1 MSGIQL
7 LDQSVDEY
15 VVGLLLGFQS
25 QINLYYIDGYYILF
39 KLVDNKSNN
48 IYVEYCNLI
57 LLAWSMHGHQ
67 RCNGRP
73 MHALTV

>member
-48 IYVEYCNLI
+48 THIYI
-57 LLAWSMHGHQ
+57 
-67 RCNGRP
+67 
-73 MHALTV
+73 